1 MTKISISETN
11 HFINFPHDDYEKLL
25 GILRGLSAWIYPLIT
40 TGYLSS
46 MSPMVLQDGLWL
58 LHDLLEEAK
67 YLCEEK

>member
-1 MTKISISETN
+1 MTTARISEREPL
-11 HFINFPHDDYEKLL
+11 INFPHDDYEKLL
-25 GILRGLSAWIYPLIT
+25 GILRGLSAWLYPLIT
-40 TGYLSS
+40 TGHLSS